1 MNCRFTK
8 LNGEQCGANPISDSE
23 FCYFHDPKVDPEKK
37 RAARISG
44 GLANKIILKEAL
56 PVLVLNKPKDVIS
69 LLADTI
75 DRVRSGE
82 LEVRTANC
90 LGVLAGQLIKAFEM
104 CQISDRVEIVEQK
117 ILEKKTTNYNN

>member
-1 MNCRFTK
+1 MNCQFIK
-8 LNGEQCGANPISDSE
+8 SDGEHCGANARSDSE
-23 FCYFHDPKVDPEKK
+23 YCFFHDESVDPEKK
-37 RAARISG
+37 LAARTSG

-56 PVLVLNKPKDVIS
+56 PVLAINEPKDVIN

-75 DRVRSGE
+75 DRVRSGV

-117 ILEKKTTNYNN
+117 ILEKKTTYN